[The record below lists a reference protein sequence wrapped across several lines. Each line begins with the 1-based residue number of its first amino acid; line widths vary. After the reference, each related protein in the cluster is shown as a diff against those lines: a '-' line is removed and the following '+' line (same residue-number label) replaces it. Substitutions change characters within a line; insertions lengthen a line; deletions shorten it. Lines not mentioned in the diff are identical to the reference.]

1 MKGIAVATQICRIY
15 NQRTMLD
22 FKLARGY
29 YLIIYIYIYIYCRLS
44 LVVEKLSNGFDFYI

>member
-29 YLIIYIYIYIYCRLS
+29 YLIKYIYCRLS